1 MAALLAATALS
12 NLLDVKLPPL
22 PGGGELKLTEGLN
35 HIGEASTRPSGRL
48 VTSTTTADDAAA
60 ADVLSPGGTVW
71 PCAAALCRWL
81 ESNANL
87 RSASVLE
94 LGSGTGVGGLYAAG
108 LGAREV
114 LLTDGRA
121 GLAELQRANIRQ
133 NEHLLPDP
141 ARIACAQLR
150 WGSDAPPPGPWDWV
164 VGSGCTVEVA
174 DETMVALAAT
184 CAALLRP
191 NGAPPPRLI
200 LAHDHRPNPDARG
213 DVEPLL
219 DGVDGAVGDE
229 NLRLF
234 AVAASREGL
243 GLRQLRYERP
253 TEEERARGRFAVSV
267 LEVLGGKES

>member
-1 MAALLAATALS
+1 M
-12 NLLDVKLPPL
+12 
-22 PGGGELKLTEGLN
+22 
-35 HIGEASTRPSGRL
+35 
-48 VTSTTTADDAAA
+48 
-60 ADVLSPGGTVW
+60 
-71 PCAAALCRWL
+71 
-81 ESNANL
+81 
-87 RSASVLE
+87 LE

-164 VGSGCTVEVA
+164 IGSGCTVEVA

-191 NGAPPPRLI
+191 DGAPPPRLI

-213 DVEPLL
+213 DVEPALIGGHP
-219 DGVDGAVGDE
+219 GVFCQGREEIRHCYCHVQHRIAEQGEELWSWIARGAVISSVGA
-229 NLRLF
+229 R
-234 AVAASREGL
+234 
-243 GLRQLRYERP
+243 
-253 TEEERARGRFAVSV
+253 TRGRWSGASV
-267 LEVLGGKES
+267 LCRML